1 MAFARSRTVFARSDV
16 SSHMVK
22 WWKGHKPTDGQV
34 RLRIGNLASSAQYPL
49 LLPSSEEGMLTS
61 QMLSLLIY
69 LQSMQIF
76 VLLHRGYIVEIEFA

>member
-34 RLRIGNLASSAQYPL
+34 RRWIGHLASSTHQPL
-49 LLPSSEEGMLTS
+49 LLPSTCSKEGMLTS
-61 QMLSLLIY
+61 HMLSLLIH
-69 LQSMQIF
+69 LQSIQIF
-76 VLLHRGYIVEIEFA
+76 ALFRRGYNRGD